1 MDIPADAE
9 ITADARA
16 AILAAFDTIEKS
28 LPFLVSLSPDERKT
42 LLHMGDRNK
51 AFVERTV
58 EGAHIVPELLPRSM
72 TLADIDRRLT
82 LYRALSPIVARITS
96 LSEQV
101 QDTQDQV
108 GDQLCTQSLEIYRYF
123 KAAGRTEGLDELIG
137 NMSRRFS
144 GQGRRKKP
152 APEPE

>member
-1 MDIPADAE
+1 MLETTDDE
-9 ITADARA
+9 FKLWRF
-16 AILAAFDTIEKS
+16 FDTIEKS

-82 LYRALSPIVARITS
+82 LYRALSPKGNPGLLTLLAVLGAR
-96 LSEQV
+96 
-101 QDTQDQV
+101 
-108 GDQLCTQSLEIYRYF
+108 
-123 KAAGRTEGLDELIG
+123 
-137 NMSRRFS
+137 
-144 GQGRRKKP
+144 
-152 APEPE
+152 